1 MGTVV
6 ATNQPQTLYVSI
18 RRDELRALKLE
29 REQLQDKVT
38 FLTRLLQ
45 QAQQTAVSETAQARI
60 A

>member
-18 RRDELRALKLE
+18 RRDELRALKQE
-29 REQLQDKVT
+29 CEQLQDKVA
-38 FLTRLLQ
+38 FLTSLLQ
-45 QAQQTAVSETAQARI
+45 QARQGTIGLESQVRI